1 MVKIKVKKEMT
12 LPELIQ
18 WGWDNKIENEKFYG
32 SLRGCVH
39 FDNYYCIG
47 IDEYGVVKPEETFEV
62 EVEEEITEET
72 IIPNMASVW
81 TMNNKPR
88 VTMFHECTIQD
99 FIDDYI
105 EYPPA
110 SNEKLML
117 YMVNDDRT
125 MTLIYKNG
133 EMVG

>member
-1 MVKIKVKKEMT
+1 MKIKVKKEMN
-12 LPELIQ
+12 LPQFIEWAWENSIKHKEFTGSRNGIVEFDFRGWVRTDLI
-18 WGWDNKIENEKFYG
+18 EP
-32 SLRGCVH
+32 
-39 FDNYYCIG
+39 
-47 IDEYGVVKPEETFEV
+47 DEIFTV
-62 EVEEEITEET
+62 EMEEEITPDT

-88 VTMFHECTIQD
+88 VTMYHECTIQD
-99 FIDDYI
+99 FINDAI
-105 EYPPA
+105 EYPSA

>member
-1 MVKIKVKKEMT
+1 MKTKTKKEMS
-12 LPELIQ
+12 LHELIQ
-18 WGWDNKIENEKFYG
+18 WAWDNDVKNRSFTGTCGGEVDFDRDGFCHSDLIEP
-32 SLRGCVH
+32 
-39 FDNYYCIG
+39 D
-47 IDEYGVVKPEETFEV
+47 ETFTV
-62 EVEEEITEET
+62 EMEEEITPDT

-88 VTMFHECTIQD
+88 VTMYHECTIQD
-99 FIDDYI
+99 FINDAI
-105 EYPPA
+105 EYPSA